1 MYGGCDS
8 LHWAVLRERWVSLRA
23 QLHGDVVEM
32 QDREHARTDPE
43 LAGLIKRLDLEAP
56 DFHPRP
62 TTAAQASQRAERH
75 LTPEAKT

>member
-1 MYGGCDS
+1 
-8 LHWAVLRERWVSLRA
+8 
-23 QLHGDVVEM
+23 
-32 QDREHARTDPE
+32 
-43 LAGLIKRLDLEAP
+43 LIKRLDLEAP